1 MVSGGTSLPRRWRV
15 EVTEHCV
22 GCGMCV
28 MAAPRYFH
36 LVDGHSQARHSEV
49 DPDDA
54 VIAAAELC
62 PTNAIKVVDADTGAE
77 VTPTP

>member
-1 MVSGGTSLPRRWRV
+1 MR
-15 EVTEHCV
+15 VTENCG

-36 LVDGHSQARHSEV
+36 LVDGLSQALLSEV

-54 VIAAAELC
+54 VLAAAELC
-62 PTNAIKVVDADTGAE
+62 PMTAIEVFDADTGAA